1 MRRALLALSL
11 LLGACGGEAG
21 ALLADIAAG
30 PGPSG
35 LKATTAPPRMTAL
48 DGATDLWQPGE
59 GVPRA
64 ALVLVPGLTDQG
76 RRDPRVVALAQ
87 SLARGKFLVAVP
99 ELPGA
104 RAMAVRASDARP
116 IADAARLL
124 AAHPANP
131 RPGEVG
137 VAAISYAAGPALLAA
152 RETPEMRWLALL
164 GGYADA
170 AHVVRFTTT
179 GAHRGP
185 GEAAWRHGT
194 PRPEAAWLF
203 AEANAAFLD
212 DPAEGARLAALARR
226 RAQGGGPD
234 GAEAALGPQGRA
246 VMALVLNRQ
255 PARSDA
261 LIAALPE
268 RLRAELQALSPLRAG
283 LGGIA
288 GCVLLLHGTA
298 DPIIPWTEAKWLAA
312 SLPRARVLLLEDFS
326 HIGPAAPGAAAT
338 QGLLAGTSALL
349 ALRDG
354 QDACLSPEAAR

>member
-1 MRRALLALSL
+1 
-11 LLGACGGEAG
+11 
-21 ALLADIAAG
+21 
-30 PGPSG
+30 
-35 LKATTAPPRMTAL
+35 
-48 DGATDLWQPGE
+48 
-59 GVPRA
+59 
-64 ALVLVPGLTDQG
+64 
-76 RRDPRVVALAQ
+76 
-87 SLARGKFLVAVP
+87 
-99 ELPGA
+99 
-104 RAMAVRASDARP
+104 MAVRASDARP
-116 IADAARLL
+116 VADAARRL

-131 RPGEVG
+131 RPGDVG

-185 GEAAWRHGT
+185 SEAAWRYGT
-194 PRPEAAWLF
+194 PRPEATWLF

-212 DPAEGARLAALARR
+212 DPHEGARLATVARH
-226 RAQGGGPD
+226 RAQGATAGVP
-234 GAEAALGPQGRA
+234 ESELGPQGRA
-246 VMALVLNRQ
+246 VMALMLNRQ
-255 PARSDA
+255 PGRVDA

-298 DPIIPWTEAKWLAA
+298 DPVIPWTEARWLAA

-326 HIGPAAPGAAAT
+326 HIRPAAPGEAAT

-354 QDACLSPEAAR
+354 HDPCAEPPS